1 VSWISASGGRLK
13 RLGAL
18 PIWVNDDT
26 DGVASPDAASEAFKL
41 LGSETRVGVLR
52 ALFDTD
58 DGRVRPTTRTFT
70 ELYEASDETTTA
82 GFAYH
87 LRQLVGHYLT
97 KEERTDGPDTYAL
110 TYAGLQ
116 VARGVA
122 AGTYTASVDRGP
134 VSLPDPCPFCAD
146 AALELEVSDNLT
158 TVACSTCEREV
169 LALPFPPGG
178 FRSHDEET
186 LPGAFDTHHRHRI
199 SLMHDGNC
207 PECAGAVR
215 GRVELTEMGEESEER
230 EEHEEPPVARAS
242 LDCGTCGYALHCPV
256 TVTVL
261 DHPAVVSFAHDHD
274 TSLDERPIWNVG
286 PEWAE
291 RVVSTDPL
299 AVRVTLELD
308 DELLSLFVGRDLTVG
323 HETRRPL
330 DDIGQATR
338 EPAPEGEESV
348 DAERERGTESD
359 SAAA

>member
-1 VSWISASGGRLK
+1 
-13 RLGAL
+13 
-18 PIWVNDDT
+18 VNDDT
-26 DGVASPDAASEAFKL
+26 DGIASPDAASEAFKL

-58 DGRVRPTTRTFT
+58 GGRVRPTTRTFT
-70 ELYEASDETTTA
+70 ELYEASDEATTA

-97 KEERTDGPDTYAL
+97 KEERADGPDTYAL

-116 VARGVA
+116 VARGVLT
-122 AGTYTASVDRGP
+122 GTYTESVDRGP
-134 VSLPDPCPFCAD
+134 VSLPDPCPFCAET
-146 AALELEVSDNLT
+146 ALELEVSDNLT
-158 TVACSTCEREV
+158 TVACTTCERDV

-178 FRSHDEET
+178 FRSHDEKT

-199 SLMHDGNC
+199 SLMRDGNC
-207 PECAGAVR
+207 PECAGSVA
-215 GRVELTEMGEESEER
+215 GRVELAETGDEDEEDSESENGG
-230 EEHEEPPVARAS
+230 PPVARAS
-242 LDCGTCGYALHCPV
+242 LDCGTCGYSLRCPV
-256 TVTVL
+256 TVAVL
-261 DHPAVVSFAHDHD
+261 GHPAVVSFAHDHD

-286 PEWAE
+286 PEWGE

-299 AVRVTLELD
+299 AVRVTLELA

-330 DDIGQATR
+330 DDDVGQTTR
-338 EPAPEGEESV
+338 EPVSEGDESV
-348 DAERERGTESD
+348 DAERATSAESD